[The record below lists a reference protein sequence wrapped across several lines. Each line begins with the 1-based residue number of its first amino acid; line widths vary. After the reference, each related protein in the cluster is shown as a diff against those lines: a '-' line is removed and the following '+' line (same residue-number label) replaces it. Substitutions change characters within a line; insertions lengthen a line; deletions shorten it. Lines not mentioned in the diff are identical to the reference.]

1 MSGQTEYECNIF
13 FSVMTIE
20 DDIDAFEKCMQ
31 VLLWVISTTITMTV
45 VWAVYSIF
53 SIIPSYA
60 RRAYEAAPT
69 PTPTVRQRRAT
80 PTPPAY
86 EGPPTYDELYPVV

>member
-80 PTPPAY
+80 PTPT
-86 EGPPTYDELYPVV
+86 PTVRGAADV

>member
-1 MSGQTEYECNIF
+1 
-13 FSVMTIE
+13 MTIE

-80 PTPPAY
+80 PTPT
-86 EGPPTYDELYPVV
+86 PTVRGAADV